1 MSAQQAALP
10 GPGADPSE
18 KRAHRALGPRLDALP
33 DAPSCPLGP
42 RGHNIAWNSK
52 RVLRLTLRHVLQNAP
67 LSGRPPAAQK
77 MAREPGKWLSQ
88 DVSVDRIQ
96 SASHVRAPATRASL
110 STPHILVSLDPTKST
125 WGAVWTMNKHQQT
138 LEH

>member
-33 DAPSCPLGP
+33 DAPSRPLGP

-52 RVLRLTLRHVLQNAP
+52 RSSDSHYGTFYKTRL
-67 LSGRPPAAQK
+67 S
-77 MAREPGKWLSQ
+77 REDRQLHRKWQESLENG
-88 DVSVDRIQ
+88 SVR
-96 SASHVRAPATRASL
+96 
-110 STPHILVSLDPTKST
+110 
-125 WGAVWTMNKHQQT
+125 M
-138 LEH
+138 